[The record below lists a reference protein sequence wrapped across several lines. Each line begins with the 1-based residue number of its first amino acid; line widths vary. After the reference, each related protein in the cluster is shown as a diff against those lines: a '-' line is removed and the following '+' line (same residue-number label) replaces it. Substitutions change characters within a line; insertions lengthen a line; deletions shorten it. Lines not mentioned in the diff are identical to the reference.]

1 MVTNCRGIM
10 YYVKPAFYT
19 QSRWK
24 MLRKRVTERMN
35 VMEKSQRDQTTVEW
49 LNSSIQELER
59 FKLQVEQ
66 GKIILIE
73 GCMENNYSLPQTE
86 RVTENNITLSID
98 FVEVEDVIADGE

>member
-10 YYVKPAFYT
+10 YYVKSAFYT

-24 MLRKRVTERMN
+24 MLRNRVTERMN
-35 VMEKSQRDQTTVEW
+35 GMEKSQRDQTTVEW

-66 GKIILIE
+66 GEIILTD
-73 GCMENNYSLPQTE
+73 GYMENNYPLPQIE
-86 RVTENNITLSID
+86 KVTENNITLSID
-98 FVEVEDVIADGE
+98 FVETGDVIVDGE